1 MNAPYPPPRKTA
13 RRLSEAD
20 LERLVARFLANE
32 RRQDATFKGHRDT
45 DLEVFLKRLS
55 RKRRQAVMWRC
66 LPQVSFRAFPALRP
80 NMKVAPV
87 RDAETRQ
94 SKAARRRRFPLLLLG
109 LLVAGKLGLGLL
121 AEPLLTPVLARVP
134 SNMADQAVAAMR
146 CGDATLLRDTSGE
159 SVGVLALHPAA
170 SCDGTHL
177 TASFDDETALRIAE
191 AIGVLE
197 GRWTRSPLTL
207 LGQDI
212 VGLVRGGAFE
222 VERWMRG
229 LSRRDAVALWLK
241 GESPTWLPP
250 RGSGPI
256 LSTFEALA
264 GQADRV
270 DGPVAKLANIGA
282 AMTFVAASLQDDKL
296 ARAHFLSGRM
306 TVLHGT
312 GRPLAGAVA
321 AEVLFD
327 GPPQDLGE
335 ICLFAAAS
343 TFHLY
348 QDLSVYGK
356 AVEWRHARTLK
367 RAEACA
373 TNLADDTSELAEARE
388 VIAAFENP
396 TSMLPVIRG
405 SRRIAL
411 RDAMIASGA
420 DSLQGS
426 TRLTLDLEAQRDA
439 EVAFDGL
446 LPALSARL
454 GPGLCLSGA
463 CEVPADYLF
472 AVAEVVEDGLPLRSV
487 LTNRHRVLF
496 GPFERT
502 ANGTV
507 KPRPPSF
514 GLGSQH
520 KALLGLIAMRNEEER
535 LCNRLYGPITNT
547 SGPPPVAECGKEG
560 SEGWIDTA
568 TALGISMNLPW
579 VDVAR
584 RHAAE
589 MGRLETRLGF
599 LGDAAG
605 PGGAALGV
613 GRRAPPERF
622 MALFAALTRAKLG
635 QPPQTDGLMLLDG
648 HPARLVDLDELG
660 YGGDTARSAAE
671 LFSAPLAPNG
681 TLRRLSQRLRP
692 LGCEALMGKTGTTEI
707 TSDSRA
713 RSRSATVAVSC
724 GSRHFVVF
732 AGIESSRSD
741 KPLGAITAR
750 DLEKGIAAV
759 LSGFSLR
766 N

>member
-1 MNAPYPPPRKTA
+1 MNAPFPSRRRTT

-20 LERLVARFLANE
+20 LERLVDRFLAHE
-32 RRQDATFKGHRDT
+32 RRQDAIWEAHRDP
-45 DLEVFLKRLS
+45 DLEAFLKRLS
-55 RKRRQAVMWRC
+55 GKRRLAVMRRL
-66 LPQVSFRAFPALRP
+66 LPPIPFRAFLARLRTAE
-80 NMKVAPV
+80 VAPV
-87 RDAETRQ
+87 HDAEARQ
-94 SKAARRRRFPLLLLG
+94 STTARRRRFPLLLLG
-109 LLVAGKLGLGLL
+109 VLVAGKLCLGLL
-121 AEPLLTPVLARVP
+121 AEPLLAPVFAKIP

-146 CGDATLLRDTSGE
+146 CGEATILRDTSGE

-170 SCDGTHL
+170 SCDGIHL
-177 TASFDDETALRIAE
+177 TASFNDDTALRIAE

-229 LSRRDAVALWLK
+229 LSRQDAVELWLE

-264 GQADRV
+264 GKAGQV

-282 AMTFVAASLQDDKL
+282 AMTFIASSLQDDKL
-296 ARAHFLSGRM
+296 TRAHFLSGRM

-373 TNLADDTSELAEARE
+373 TSLADDGSELAEARR

-405 SRRIAL
+405 SRRIAV
-411 RDAMIASGA
+411 RDAMIASGT

-439 EVAFDGL
+439 EAAFDGL
-446 LPALSARL
+446 LPGFSARL
-454 GPGLCLSGA
+454 ESGLCLSGA

-472 AVAEVVEDGLPLRSV
+472 ADAEVVEDDLLLRSV
-487 LTNRHRVLF
+487 LTNRHRALF

-502 ANGTV
+502 ADGAV

-520 KALLGLIAMRNEEER
+520 KTLLGLIAVRNEEER
-535 LCNRLYGPITNT
+535 LCNRLSGPITNT
-547 SGPPPVAECGKEG
+547 SGPPPVEECVQER
-560 SEGWIDTA
+560 SNGWIDTV
-568 TALGISMNLPW
+568 TAFGVSMNLPW

-589 MGRLETRLGF
+589 METLETRLGF

-648 HPARLVDLDELG
+648 HPARPVDLDELG
-660 YGGDTARSAAE
+660 YGGDTARSAAG
-671 LFSAPLAPNG
+671 LFGAPLSPQG
-681 TLRRLSQRLRP
+681 TLRRLSERLQP

-707 TSDSRA
+707 SSDARA

-750 DLEKGIAAV
+750 DLEKGIAAA
-759 LSGFSLR
+759 LSGFNLR